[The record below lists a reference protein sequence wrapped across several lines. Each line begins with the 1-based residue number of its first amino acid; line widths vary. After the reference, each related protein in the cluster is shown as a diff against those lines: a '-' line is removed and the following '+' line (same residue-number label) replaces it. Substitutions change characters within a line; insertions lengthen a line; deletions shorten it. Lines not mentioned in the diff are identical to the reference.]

1 MKIMK
6 KNKLQIGMIGC
17 GVIGSNIFDIISKRY
32 ADVYKDHLVV
42 KSIIV
47 RDIVKKRD
55 LNLLGTKISNDIS
68 DVVKDNEIDLVIELM
83 GGEEIAFDYISKCL
97 MSGKHVVTANKEVI
111 AKRGSELFKIANNN
125 SVELRY
131 EASVGGGIPIIS
143 SLGND
148 FSSNKISGIR
158 AIINGTTNYILT
170 RMSNGTSPFS
180 EILKDAQKLGYA
192 ETDPTADVEAFDP
205 VYKIIILTNLA
216 FGINPDHN
224 LIYRE
229 GISDIKSKEFIYAKE
244 LGFAIKL
251 IASAQKFSKKLLIR
265 VHPAL
270 IPKDIPMANVNSAL
284 NMIEVNGY
292 LTGPL
297 WFQGAGA
304 GPETTSSA
312 ILNDVFRIKDEISK
326 SEKQKTKIFHEDL
339 QLLSMDIHECKY
351 YLRITVK
358 DKAGVLARLSKIL
371 GDNGISIHT
380 VLQKDTDIKLNNAEL
395 VIMTHKAKE
404 KIMMNAI
411 DSIEKL
417 NDVVKFNSLLR
428 VEEY

>member
-17 GVIGSNIFDIISKRY
+17 GVIGSNVFDIISKRH

-68 DVVKDNEIDLVIELM
+68 DVIKDNEIDLVIELM

-148 FSSNKISGIR
+148 FSSNKIIGIR
-158 AIINGTTNYILT
+158 AIINGTTYYILT

-270 IPKDIPMANVNSAL
+270 IPKDIPMANVNSA
-284 NMIEVNGY
+284 
-292 LTGPL
+292 
-297 WFQGAGA
+297 
-304 GPETTSSA
+304 
-312 ILNDVFRIKDEISK
+312 
-326 SEKQKTKIFHEDL
+326 
-339 QLLSMDIHECKY
+339 
-351 YLRITVK
+351 
-358 DKAGVLARLSKIL
+358 
-371 GDNGISIHT
+371 
-380 VLQKDTDIKLNNAEL
+380 
-395 VIMTHKAKE
+395 
-404 KIMMNAI
+404 
-411 DSIEKL
+411 
-417 NDVVKFNSLLR
+417 
-428 VEEY
+428 